1 VKKIL
6 TLSVLLISFSWL
18 FLSAYID
25 PLRPDVKNPEI
36 IISPNGKT
44 LMTEVIQKAID
55 SCADLGGGTII
66 FYEGVY
72 YSGSLTL
79 RSKISLQLN
88 KGAIIKGSD
97 KYSDY
102 LNDAFFFGS
111 EISDVS
117 ITGEGIIDG
126 VDCYNP
132 HGEEGFRGP
141 HCIRFVKCRNIRLEG
156 ITIINSANWAVNCR
170 HCSEAY
176 VTNVKIR
183 GGHDGL
189 HTRFCNNFTVKGCD
203 FRTGDDAFAGNDN
216 LDFAISFCNINTSC
230 NGFRLGCQN
239 LAIKHCRLWGPGEY
253 MHKKQKRNN
262 MLCAF
267 VHFSPKDDNPVLT
280 SGNWTID
287 DVTIDNVDNVY
298 MYNFRN
304 GLWQTGQPVTKV
316 SFNNVTA
323 KGILRA
329 FYINGDSGSL
339 FSMKIHNSE
348 FAFREGAEKKSDKF
362 EGADLDS
369 PESFYAARFNFI
381 SLEEVTFDSKDSSV
395 LLHCESGNKIN
406 LEKVKFITGS
416 GTLPLRFDSIKGI
429 EMNRLFLNG
438 IKIQG
443 KERSRTK
450 RS

>member
-6 TLSVLLISFSWL
+6 TLSVFLISFSLL
-18 FLSAYID
+18 FLSGFID
-25 PLRPDVKNPEI
+25 PFRPDQKKREIVLNPDG
-36 IISPNGKT
+36 NT
-44 LMTEVIQKAID
+44 LMTTIIQRAID
-55 SCADLGGGTII
+55 SCAALGGGTII
-66 FYEGVY
+66 FNEGVY
-72 YSGSLTL
+72 YSSSVTL
-79 RSKISLQLN
+79 KSKISLQLN

-97 KYSDY
+97 KYLDY
-102 LNDAFFFGS
+102 SNDAFFFGS

-117 ITGEGIIDG
+117 ITGEGTIDG

-141 HCIRFVKCRNIRLEG
+141 HCIRFIKCRNIRLEG

-170 HCSEAY
+170 HCSEAI

-189 HTRFCNNFTVKGCD
+189 HTRFCEHFRVSGCD

-216 LDFAISFCNINTSC
+216 RDFTISGCSINTSC

-267 VHFSPKDDNPVLT
+267 VHFSPKDDNPVLA

-316 SFNNVTA
+316 SLNKVMA

-339 FSMKIHNSE
+339 FNMKVLNSVFE
-348 FAFREGAEKKSDKF
+348 SREGSEKMSVKF
-362 EGADLDS
+362 EGAELAS
-369 PESFYAARFNFI
+369 PEFFFASGFGNISFEN
-381 SLEEVTFDSKDSSV
+381 VTLISKDTSV
-395 LLHCESGNKIN
+395 IMRCESGNKLN
-406 LEKVKFITGS
+406 LSKVKFVSGS
-416 GTLPLRFDSIKGI
+416 DKVPFTFDSIRTLVTNK
-429 EMNRLFLNG
+429 MFHNG
-438 IKIQG
+438 INIP
-443 KERSRTK
+443 ERQ
-450 RS
+450 